1 MIIKKAE
8 YVSENKIKL
17 LFSDGIT
24 KIVDFTPFLAST
36 RKIIAPL
43 LDTAYFKKFYVDE
56 ITICW
61 PNGLDFA
68 PELLYKVGE
77 DLTKEK
83 KGHKLTARRKRV
95 SVPAKAMTKKR
106 PKKSVG

>member
-17 LFSDGIT
+17 LFSDGVV
-24 KIVDFTPFLAST
+24 KVVDFTPFLTST
-36 RKIIAPL
+36 RKLIEPL
-43 LDTAYFKKFYVDE
+43 LDADYFKKFYVDD

-68 PELLYKVGE
+68 PELLYKIGK
-77 DLTKEK
+77 DLQNEK
-83 KGHKLTARRKRV
+83 KQPKIRKKRA
-95 SVPAKAMTKKR
+95 SVPAMAMTKKR
-106 PKKSVG
+106 PKKTDK

>member
-17 LFSDGIT
+17 LFSDGVV
-24 KIVDFTPFLAST
+24 KVVDFTPFLTST
-36 RKIIAPL
+36 RKLIEPL
-43 LDTAYFKKFYVDE
+43 LDADYFKKFYVDD

-68 PELLYKVGE
+68 PELLYKIGK
-77 DLTKEK
+77 DFKMK
-83 KGHKLTARRKRV
+83 KNNQRFV
-95 SVPAKAMTKKR
+95 
-106 PKKSVG
+106 KSALAFQRWQ